1 MMERMIKSHG
11 SQSRKIAWKNAKTA
25 GINPETHIYI
35 GSEKSIDFFR
45 SRDGRMMDVGVRNI
59 TFNNGGL

>member
-1 MMERMIKSHG
+1 MIQRMIKSYG
-11 SQSRKIAWKNAKTA
+11 SQSRKIAWKNAKVE
-25 GINPETHIYI
+25 GVNQGTHIYI

-45 SRDGRMMDVGVRNI
+45 ARDNNVEIGVRNI

>member
-1 MMERMIKSHG
+1 MMERMIKSYG
-11 SQSRKIAWKNAKTA
+11 SQSRKIAWKNAKA
-25 GINPETHIYI
+25 EGVSQGTHIYI

-45 SRDGRMMDVGVRNI
+45 ARDNNVEIGVRNI

>member
-1 MMERMIKSHG
+1 MIQRIYKSRG
-11 SQSRKIAWKNAKTA
+11 SQSRKIAWKNAKA
-25 GINPETHIYI
+25 EGVSRGTHIYI

-45 SRDGRMMDVGVRNI
+45 ARDNNVEIGVRNI